1 MNPFRGWTC
10 WSSSRVLAAAI
21 SIVALRGSAAIASRQ
36 SNWDPVPPEDLAQ
49 TDSRVEPG
57 ADAEALFVRTWVTD
71 GWESDEFVQEREHYS
86 RIKVFTVQGAQ
97 SYSKIDID
105 VPVGGA
111 RVDGIRAR
119 TIQPD
124 GSITTLDKKEIAN
137 ETIAKLRGTRLRRVS
152 FAPPSVKPGCILEV
166 RWHEFRQG
174 PENLVLQMDF
184 QSSIP
189 AREISYYMKPLS
201 ISAPGWYV
209 RQMRFHLSDVATAVV
224 DGFDMTRVVNQRAY
238 HEEPFDPPE
247 YQQRAW
253 LLQYYTQE
261 TITSPEI
268 YWPKLGRQY
277 WEWFDRYTKP
287 DRDAQDLARQIAQG
301 ATTDL
306 DRIERLA
313 RWIQHDF
320 RVVRSAD
327 RDSLRAA
334 GLKAA
339 SSVKDALRQ
348 RGGTTYDADVV
359 FATLMRALGIDVRY
373 VCVPSRRMYFFDR
386 NMMSPEFVRS
396 YQIAARWE
404 GGWRSFDPSTRYLP
418 WDMVPWDE
426 EAQDALLCDRDSS
439 RFVLT
444 SFAGPER
451 TVRSR
456 TGSLDLGEDGTVE
469 GDLSVEV
476 SGHLNQDYRDAFEGV
491 DAEAL
496 SGTLVKEEGWSTAG
510 LEVSKVELLNPSD
523 DRAPLRI
530 RCHLR
535 LPGHGTVTGKRI
547 LFEPAILASREDA
560 LLTAGTRHH
569 PVYFRYA
576 WSERDSIQIRIPEG
590 WVLESAEPPQK
601 VDAKGVAAYKASSRA
616 GPSGREVI
624 HQRSFQVG
632 EEGSIY
638 FPASSYSQ
646 LKKLFD
652 LVHDHDRAAVTL
664 RRADQQP

>member
-1 MNPFRGWTC
+1 MF
-10 WSSSRVLAAAI
+10 
-21 SIVALRGSAAIASRQ
+21 
-36 SNWDPVPPEDLAQ
+36 
-49 TDSRVEPG
+49 
-57 ADAEALFVRTWVTD
+57 
-71 GWESDEFVQEREHYS
+71 
-86 RIKVFTVQGAQ
+86 
-97 SYSKIDID
+97 
-105 VPVGGA
+105 
-111 RVDGIRAR
+111 
-119 TIQPD
+119 
-124 GSITTLDKKEIAN
+124 
-137 ETIAKLRGTRLRRVS
+137 
-152 FAPPSVKPGCILEV
+152 
-166 RWHEFRQG
+166 
-174 PENLVLQMDF
+174 
-184 QSSIP
+184 
-189 AREISYYMKPLS
+189 
-201 ISAPGWYV
+201 
-209 RQMRFHLSDVATAVV
+209 
-224 DGFDMTRVVNQRAY
+224 
-238 HEEPFDPPE
+238 
-247 YQQRAW
+247 
-253 LLQYYTQE
+253 
-261 TITSPEI
+261 
-268 YWPKLGRQY
+268 
-277 WEWFDRYTKP
+277 
-287 DRDAQDLARQIAQG
+287 
-301 ATTDL
+301 
-306 DRIERLA
+306 
-313 RWIQHDF
+313 
-320 RVVRSAD
+320 
-327 RDSLRAA
+327 
-334 GLKAA
+334 
-339 SSVKDALRQ
+339 
-348 RGGTTYDADVV
+348 
-359 FATLMRALGIDVRY
+359 
-373 VCVPSRRMYFFDR
+373 
-386 NMMSPEFVRS
+386 
-396 YQIAARWE
+396 
-404 GGWRSFDPSTRYLP
+404 
-418 WDMVPWDE
+418 
-426 EAQDALLCDRDSS
+426 
-439 RFVLT
+439 
-444 SFAGPER
+444 
-451 TVRSR
+451 SR
-456 TGSLDLGEDGTVE
+456 TGSLELGEDGTVE